1 MKQKLL
7 TIISTI
13 LLVLLVAVSGCCAA
27 LFFLN
32 RSQANQIETMRT
44 TYDDAMTQ
52 LKLWKKQ
59 AKDYEEQLNLL
70 QSSSV
75 AEEEPE
81 EKSVETTKVATT
93 DKKPEATEQKISYV
107 DVSDMEN
114 AEAKGLVD
122 MTAVDTAKLDQYFK
136 SYPISDKLFKRI
148 YGDDRSYKTYC
159 TIPREN
165 LSYLKV
171 LHYDYNGEVRVGEL
185 ICSVDIS
192 EDLLYIFRTLFENQY
207 QIEKMVLVEEYG
219 ADDDTSVNDNNTS
232 CFNFRYATD
241 STVLSN
247 HATGRAIDINPLQ
260 NPYFRV
266 HEDGSYDWDNV
277 DADLY
282 WDRSN
287 DPENRHM
294 ITHNDLCYQLFA
306 ERGFAWG
313 GDWANP
319 IDYQH
324 FEK

>member
-7 TIISTI
+7 TIISI
-13 LLVLLVAVSGCCAA
+13 FLLILLVAVSGCCAA

-32 RSQANQIETMRT
+32 KSQAKQIETMKT
-44 TYDDAMTQ
+44 TYDDAMDQ

-70 QSSSV
+70 QSSSQV
-75 AEEEPE
+75 EEETDVQSEGKPE
-81 EKSVETTKVATT
+81 DDNPK
-93 DKKPEATEQKISYV
+93 KKPESSEPKVKYV
-107 DVSDMEN
+107 DVTDME
-114 AEAKGLVD
+114 AAKAKGLVD
-122 MTAVDTAKLDQYFK
+122 MTTVDTANLDNYFK
-136 SYPISDKLFKRI
+136 SFPISDKLFKRI

-159 TIPREN
+159 TIPRES
-165 LSYLKV
+165 LTYLKV
-171 LHYDYNGEVRVGEL
+171 LHYGYDGEVHVGEL

-192 EDLLYIFRTLFENQY
+192 EDLLYIFRTLFENKY

-266 HEDGSYDWDNV
+266 HEDGSFDWDNV
-277 DADLY
+277 DADRY

-306 ERGFAWG
+306 ERGFGWG
-313 GDWANP
+313 GDWTNP